1 MSSSTKIVLNKR
13 NENFSVVSEKPQ
25 KNGWWEGSVR
35 PAAVGHEGREMDRLE
50 RSGLWGKKK
59 PRLEEEKAGSELQQI
74 LPSDA
79 RGNPRQQRKGRPPK
93 LAQWLTGFSGRF
105 LRNKRP
111 RNVFHLT
118 ENSKG
123 FCSRVHH
130 FVQYLLYVPAL
141 QMSLWAPGGDWAQQE
156 VCLDPQGFLELVQ
169 DGWFL
174 EACQSISRLEE
185 EGQDC
190 GAQYEAVAR
199 SMWQVVQQALDGTGP
214 SQELEQKLRA
224 VLATVEWTQDQ
235 HERRKASA
243 PQDSGVATWA
253 GQLNKLLRNDAE
265 TQVPTLGP
273 KDQLDLYLEK
283 LDKAVRQGLGSPR
296 ASRLGTCLWEVYRTY
311 FHEVLLGRLSELTQ
325 SCGAD
330 LKSCQVLYT
339 WGKTNLFEQ
348 PGRETLAKACRTS
361 WEPVVG
367 HLLDPL
373 MFVTWM
379 SQMQQ
384 MLVGLIQEELRKHL
398 DRVLFYDLKKWAQC
412 SHPTFLDV
420 FQLLE
425 EGMNAAHPMGL
436 PISSQVQGM
445 ILETFSDFLK
455 SYQQKAVGFIQQNA
469 VAGAFPEL
477 HVLANCCILRE
488 TWQELTQKRDPL
500 VDLGPCVQGTI
511 HDIEDHSR
519 DHLLP
524 RVRAL
529 CQSLLRDHFG
539 QKNKGLVGA
548 LQFPWQGL
556 EGCPTVHSTA
566 TYERTMRRLHMVV
579 FGEYVLALATHLK
592 MLEPRKW
599 EGLQHQVQTDTR
611 ALHNI
616 FTKHR
621 DLSLA
626 HPKEPIMEIFQ
637 STEHKN
643 KETVDDWL
651 ASFRDRF
658 PGYVST
664 QDQPCSSVDLEEIKV
679 YRRSCCRCC

>member
-1 MSSSTKIVLNKR
+1 
-13 NENFSVVSEKPQ
+13 
-25 KNGWWEGSVR
+25 
-35 PAAVGHEGREMDRLE
+35 MDRLE

-566 TYERTMRRLHMVV
+566 TYELSPRPLHLFVLLGEQRTMRRLHMVV

>member
-477 HVLANCCILRE
+477 HVLANCCILRCE
-488 TWQELTQKRDPL
+488 QGRPACGRGQWA
-500 VDLGPCVQGTI
+500 GPVGGAGRRQWEQAGQAAGPSGPRGEAGE
-511 HDIEDHSR
+511 HPRVREAGEH
-519 DHLLP
+519 P
-524 RVRAL
+524 RVRAGTPAVSGPGCL
-529 CQSLLRDHFG
+529 RQRSLPPYLRHFKPRGYNRPSIG
-539 QKNKGLVGA
+539 QREQWMG
-548 LQFPWQGL
+548 
-556 EGCPTVHSTA
+556 
-566 TYERTMRRLHMVV
+566 
-579 FGEYVLALATHLK
+579 
-592 MLEPRKW
+592 
-599 EGLQHQVQTDTR
+599 
-611 ALHNI
+611 
-616 FTKHR
+616 
-621 DLSLA
+621 
-626 HPKEPIMEIFQ
+626 
-637 STEHKN
+637 
-643 KETVDDWL
+643 
-651 ASFRDRF
+651 
-658 PGYVST
+658 
-664 QDQPCSSVDLEEIKV
+664 
-679 YRRSCCRCC
+679 

>member
-529 CQSLLRDHFG
+529 CQGRWSPFTMSQSLCLPTFVSPELWLPHTTENAVPEDT
-539 QKNKGLVGA
+539 
-548 LQFPWQGL
+548 QGL
-556 EGCPTVHSTA
+556 APELTS
-566 TYERTMRRLHMVV
+566 
-579 FGEYVLALATHLK
+579 
-592 MLEPRKW
+592 
-599 EGLQHQVQTDTR
+599 
-611 ALHNI
+611 
-616 FTKHR
+616 
-621 DLSLA
+621 
-626 HPKEPIMEIFQ
+626 
-637 STEHKN
+637 
-643 KETVDDWL
+643 
-651 ASFRDRF
+651 
-658 PGYVST
+658 
-664 QDQPCSSVDLEEIKV
+664 
-679 YRRSCCRCC
+679 